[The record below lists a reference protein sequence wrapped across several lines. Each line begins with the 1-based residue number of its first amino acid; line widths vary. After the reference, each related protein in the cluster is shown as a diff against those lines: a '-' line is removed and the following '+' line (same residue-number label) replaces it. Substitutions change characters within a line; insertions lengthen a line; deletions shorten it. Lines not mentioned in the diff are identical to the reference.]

1 MKNTFVISCPIDTYS
16 GYGARA
22 RDFVKSIVELD
33 KYDVKILSQR
43 WGNTTQGFIKDN
55 KKEWGFLEKIIIPGL
70 KEKPDYWCQIT
81 VPNEFSPAGKYNIG
95 LTAGIETTNCD
106 IEWIRGCNRMDLVL
120 TSSEHSKSTF
130 INSQFQNSERKDDI
144 VKLEKPIEVLFEGGD
159 LDTYK
164 ITKNFDNKE
173 LYNQINLIKED
184 FAYLNVGH
192 WMQGDF
198 GHDRKN
204 IAFTIKSFY
213 ETFKNK
219 ENQPALILKTCRVN
233 ASIGDKE
240 VIQRKINDIRD
251 SIEGKNIPSIYLLH
265 GEFTNKEMN
274 EIYNHPKIK
283 SMVSFT
289 KGEGFGRPLLEFS
302 LIDKPIIASGWS
314 GHLDF
319 LNKDHVALCGGK
331 INPID
336 KSVQVKGML
345 IEGSQWFDV
354 DHNYVNHFYQEIV
367 NNYDVWL
374 EKAKNQG
381 KISREEFCFN
391 KMTKKIKELFEK
403 NLPELPKK
411 MELKLPGMD
420 KIKMPKKNKKLKI
433 VK

>member
-43 WGNTTQGFIKDN
+43 WGSTSRDFIKDN
-55 KKEWGFLEKIIIPGL
+55 KKEWGFLEKLIIPGL
-70 KEKPDYWCQIT
+70 QEKPDYWCMIT
-81 VPNEFSPAGKYNIG
+81 VPNEFQSVGKYNIG

-106 IEWIRGCNRMDLVL
+106 IEWIKGCNRMDLIL
-120 TSSEHSKSTF
+120 TSSEHSKNAFLS
-130 INSQFQNSERKDDI
+130 SQFQHSENEDDI
-144 VKLEKPIEVLFEGGD
+144 IKLEKPIEVLFEGGN
-159 LDTYK
+159 LNIYK
-164 ITKNFDNKE
+164 IIKNFKNKK
-173 LYNQINLIKED
+173 LYNQIDSISED

-192 WMQGDF
+192 WMQGNF
-198 GHDRKN
+198 SHDRKN

-213 ETFKNK
+213 ETFKDK
-219 ENQPALILKTCRVN
+219 ENQPALILKVCKVN

-240 VIQRKINDIRD
+240 EMQRKINDIRD

-265 GEFTNKEMN
+265 GEFTDEEMN
-274 EIYNHPKIK
+274 ELYNHAKVK
-283 SMVSFT
+283 AMVSFT

-302 LIDKPIIASGWS
+302 LIDKPIIVSGWS

-319 LNKDHVALCGGK
+319 LSKDYTALCGGK

-336 KSVQVKGML
+336 ISAQVKGML
-345 IEGSQWFDV
+345 IKDSQWFDV
-354 DHNYVNHFYQEIV
+354 DHNYVNHFFNDVV
-367 NNYDVWL
+367 NNYDQWL
-374 EKAKNQG
+374 KKAKDQG
-381 KISREEFCFN
+381 KLSRKEFSFN
-391 KMTKKIKELFEK
+391 KMTNKISEIFIK
-403 NLPELPKK
+403 NLKELPKK

-420 KIKMPKKNKKLKI
+420 KIKMPKKSNKLKI

>member
-43 WGNTTQGFIKDN
+43 WGSTSKGFIKNN
-55 KKEWGFLEKIIIPGL
+55 KEEWGFLEKLITPRL
-70 KEKPDYWCQIT
+70 QEKPDYWCMIT

-106 IEWIRGCNRMDLVL
+106 IEWLRGCNRMDLIL
-120 TSSEHSKSTF
+120 TSSEHSKNTF

-144 VKLEKPIEVLFEGGD
+144 VKLEKPIEVLFEGGN
-159 LDTYK
+159 LDIFK
-164 ITKNFDNKE
+164 ITKKFKNKE
-173 LYNQINLIKED
+173 LYNKIDSISED
-184 FAYLNVGH
+184 FAYLVVGH
-192 WMQGDF
+192 WMKGNF

-219 ENQPALILKTCRVN
+219 ENPPALILKTSRVN

-240 VIQRKINDIRD
+240 LIQRKINDIKD
-251 SIEGKNIPSIYLLH
+251 SIEAKNLPSVYLLH
-265 GEFTNKEMN
+265 GEFTDNEMN
-274 EIYNHPKIK
+274 ELYNHPKIK
-283 SMVSFT
+283 SMISFT

-314 GHLDF
+314 GHIDF
-319 LNKDHVALCGGK
+319 LHKDHTALCGGK

-336 KSVQVKGML
+336 KSAQVKGML

-354 DHNYVNHFYQEIV
+354 DHNYVNHFYNDII

-381 KISREEFCFN
+381 KLSRKEFSFSKMVN
-391 KMTKKIKELFEK
+391 KLSEILDK
-403 NLPELPKK
+403 NLKELPKK

-420 KIKMPKKNKKLKI
+420 KIKMPKKNKLKI